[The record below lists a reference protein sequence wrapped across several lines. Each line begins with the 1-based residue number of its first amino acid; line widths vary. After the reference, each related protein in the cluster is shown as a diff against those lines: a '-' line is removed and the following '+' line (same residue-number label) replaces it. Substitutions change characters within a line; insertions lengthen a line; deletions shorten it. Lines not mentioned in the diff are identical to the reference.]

1 VRWYVVATCV
11 AALPV
16 VAWAAA
22 GAIKSPPGARS
33 LFGISMFF
41 AFTTLA
47 EWRPMPIDS
56 GGRRLV
62 SLAFVFIIACQL
74 LFGWEW
80 SVLTGAA
87 AIGLAMSSVR
97 VEPMKVVFNSA
108 AYALAA
114 GLAALPVLVLG
125 PVGHYTYGKLAVAV
139 LSSGALFVL
148 ANVML
153 VCIAIG
159 LSTSSSPLAA
169 FRDHLRLSGPIF
181 SIMIF
186 VAMQAVIFWRLSA
199 PLVMLLSA
207 PLFALTL
214 YQRSSVR
221 HRAAEE
227 EAATDSLTGLKNRR
241 EFERESLEA
250 LVAAQ
255 RGRSEF
261 VLCLIDIDHFKQVND
276 RHGHLAGDAVLR
288 ALSEAIEQAAPE
300 QGYRLGGDEFALLLE
315 QSASAAVAI
324 ADELEKRFT
333 ATQQGLVPEPVTIS
347 AGIAVFPEHAD
358 DLHSLKKRADMA
370 LYQSKYNGRARATVY
385 AEDVHDADIAD
396 ELGFD
401 FPLVDIRLVTAQR
414 LASLV
419 DAISDAGAHAQ
430 GILAPPIYTDV
441 LDRWRS
447 FDGNHSR
454 SVAALTVALAGRL
467 GVEGD
472 ELDQIRLAALLHDVG
487 KIAVPENILS
497 KPGPLSDNE
506 RELVERHSLI
516 GYELLRGMG
525 LSPVDT
531 YVLHHHEQW
540 AGTGYPHGLAG
551 AEIPFGSRLIL
562 VADAF
567 DALTSDRSYRRG
579 VSVEAAMHEL
589 QGESGRQ
596 FDPLIVAA
604 LHEHLAHPVTLAEA
618 EAESEAQVAWS
629 S

>member
-1 VRWYVVATCV
+1 
-11 AALPV
+11 
-16 VAWAAA
+16 
-22 GAIKSPPGARS
+22 
-33 LFGISMFF
+33 
-41 AFTTLA
+41 
-47 EWRPMPIDS
+47 
-56 GGRRLV
+56 
-62 SLAFVFIIACQL
+62 
-74 LFGWEW
+74 
-80 SVLTGAA
+80 
-87 AIGLAMSSVR
+87 
-97 VEPMKVVFNSA
+97 
-108 AYALAA
+108 
-114 GLAALPVLVLG
+114 
-125 PVGHYTYGKLAVAV
+125 
-139 LSSGALFVL
+139 
-148 ANVML
+148 
-153 VCIAIG
+153 
-159 LSTSSSPLAA
+159 
-169 FRDHLRLSGPIF
+169 
-181 SIMIF
+181 
-186 VAMQAVIFWRLSA
+186 MQAVIFWRLSA
-199 PLVMLLSA
+199 PLVILLSA

-221 HRAAEE
+221 HRVAEE

-241 EFERESLEA
+241 EFERESSEA
-250 LVAAQ
+250 LIAAQ

-276 RHGHLAGDAVLR
+276 RHGHLSGDAVLN
-288 ALSEAIEQAAPE
+288 ALATAIEQAAPG

-315 QSASAAVAI
+315 MPVADAATT
-324 ADELEKRFT
+324 ADDLERHF
-333 ATQQGLVPEPVTIS
+333 AQTQQGLVPEPVTIS
-347 AGIAVFPEHAD
+347 AGIATFPHHAD

-370 LYQSKYNGRARATVY
+370 LYQSKYNGRARSTIY
-385 AEDVHDADIAD
+385 NEDGRESDSPDAF
-396 ELGFD
+396 GFD

-419 DAISDAGAHAQ
+419 DAISDASAQAQ
-430 GILAPPIYTDV
+430 GTLGPTIYTDV

-454 SVAALTVALAGRL
+454 SVAALTVALARRL

-487 KIAVPENILS
+487 KIAVPESILS
-497 KPGPLSDNE
+497 KPGPLSDTE
-506 RELVERHSLI
+506 RDLVERHSLI
-516 GYELLRGMG
+516 GFELLRGMG

-540 AGTGYPHGLAG
+540 DGTGYPHRLAG
-551 AEIPFGSRLIL
+551 AAIPFGSRIIL

-604 LHEHLAHPVTLAEA
+604 LHDHLAHPAQPLEA
-618 EAESEAQVAWS
+618 DVLDSEVAWS

>member
-1 VRWYVVATCV
+1 
-11 AALPV
+11 
-16 VAWAAA
+16 
-22 GAIKSPPGARS
+22 
-33 LFGISMFF
+33 MFF

-62 SLAFVFIIACQL
+62 SLAFVFIIACQM

-87 AIGLAMSSVR
+87 AIGLAMASVR
-97 VEPMKVVFNSA
+97 VEPLKVVFNSA

-114 GLAALPVLVLG
+114 GLAALPVLVFG
-125 PVGHYTYGKLAVAV
+125 PASGYSYGMLASAVVA
-139 LSSGALFVL
+139 SGALFVV

-159 LSTSSSPLAA
+159 LSTQSSPLTT

-221 HRAAEE
+221 HLAAEE

-250 LVAAQ
+250 LVSAQ
-255 RGRSEF
+255 RGRREF

-276 RHGHLAGDAVLR
+276 RHGHLAGDAVLNSL
-288 ALSEAIEQAAPE
+288 ATAIEQAAPGR
-300 QGYRLGGDEFALLLE
+300 GYRLGGDEFALLLDK
-315 QSASAAVAI
+315 SAGDVTATAN
-324 ADELEKRFT
+324 ELEQLFT

-347 AGIAVFPEHAD
+347 AGLAVFPEHAD

-370 LYQSKYNGRARATVY
+370 LYQSKYNGRARSTVY
-385 AEDVHDADIAD
+385 ADDGRDSELAD
-396 ELGFD
+396 ELAYD

-419 DAISDAGAHAQ
+419 DAISDASAHAQ
-430 GILAPPIYTDV
+430 GTLAPTIYTDV

-454 SVAALTVALAGRL
+454 SVATLTVALARRL
-467 GVEGD
+467 GVEGE

-487 KIAVPENILS
+487 KIAVPDNILS
-497 KPGPLSDNE
+497 QSGPLSDNE

-516 GYELLRGMG
+516 GFELLRGMG

-531 YVLHHHEQW
+531 YVLHHHEEW

-604 LHEHLAHPVTLAEA
+604 LHEHLAHPASAVEA
-618 EAESEAQVAWS
+618 STVEATEAQVAWS

>member
-1 VRWYVVATCV
+1 
-11 AALPV
+11 
-16 VAWAAA
+16 
-22 GAIKSPPGARS
+22 
-33 LFGISMFF
+33 
-41 AFTTLA
+41 
-47 EWRPMPIDS
+47 
-56 GGRRLV
+56 
-62 SLAFVFIIACQL
+62 
-74 LFGWEW
+74 
-80 SVLTGAA
+80 
-87 AIGLAMSSVR
+87 
-97 VEPMKVVFNSA
+97 
-108 AYALAA
+108 
-114 GLAALPVLVLG
+114 
-125 PVGHYTYGKLAVAV
+125 
-139 LSSGALFVL
+139 VL

-159 LSTSSSPLAA
+159 LSNGSSPLAA

-181 SIMIF
+181 AIMIF

-199 PLVMLLSA
+199 PLVILLSA

-221 HRAAEE
+221 HRVAEE

-241 EFERESLEA
+241 EFERESADA
-250 LVAAQ
+250 LAAAK
-255 RGRSEF
+255 RGRSQF

-276 RHGHLAGDAVLR
+276 RHGHLSGDAVLN
-288 ALSEAIEQAAPE
+288 ALASAIEKAAPGR
-300 QGYRLGGDEFALLLE
+300 GYRLGGDEFALLLE
-315 QSASAAVAI
+315 TTVAEAAAA
-324 ADELEKRFT
+324 ADDLERRFT
-333 ATQQGLVPEPVTIS
+333 KTQQGLVPEPVTIS
-347 AGIAVFPEHAD
+347 AGLALFPDHAD

-370 LYQSKYNGRARATVY
+370 LYQSKYNGRARSTIY
-385 AEDVHDADIAD
+385 AEDGRESDSADAF
-396 ELGFD
+396 GFD

-419 DAISDAGAHAQ
+419 DAISDASAAAQ
-430 GILAPPIYTDV
+430 GMLAPTIYTDV

-454 SVAALTVALAGRL
+454 SVAALTVALARRL
-467 GVEGD
+467 GLEGE

-487 KIAVPENILS
+487 KIAVPETVLA
-497 KPGPLSDNE
+497 KPGPLLDTE

-516 GYELLRGMG
+516 GFELLRGMG

-540 AGTGYPHGLAG
+540 DGSGYPHGLAG

-567 DALTSDRSYRRG
+567 DALTSDRAYRRG

-589 QGESGRQ
+589 QGQSGRQ

-604 LHEHLAHPVTLAEA
+604 LHDHLAHPVQPVEA
-618 EAESEAQVAWS
+618 DGVEGDGAQPDGVESDADSVAWS